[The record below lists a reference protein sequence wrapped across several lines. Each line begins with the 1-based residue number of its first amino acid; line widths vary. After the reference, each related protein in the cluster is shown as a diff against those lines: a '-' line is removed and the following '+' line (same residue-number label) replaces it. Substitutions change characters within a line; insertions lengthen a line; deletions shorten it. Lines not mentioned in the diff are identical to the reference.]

1 MDCINIKN
9 GTSLVR
15 VFHASFQA
23 PPVDIYINESLA
35 FSNLQYKQFTSYTA
49 LEVGDYRV
57 DVFPAG
63 DKTKPI
69 ISGALNIEDGKMITI
84 AAIGDL
90 NDLGLLLIDDD
101 VTKKTSDD
109 YGSFRIVNL
118 SPNSNAIDV
127 LVNGKSVVLD
137 LEYKQNTSYIDARY
151 DRYNIDIVQTVEK
164 ILLLSFSALIKTNRI
179 YTIYILGD
187 LPNISSLQ
195 SVDGN
200 TYLCK

>member
-1 MDCINIKN
+1 MDCISIKN
-9 GTSLVR
+9 QTSLVR
-15 VFHASFQA
+15 VFHASPQA

-35 FSNLQYKQFTSYTA
+35 FSNLQYKQFSNYTS
-49 LEVGDYRV
+49 LGVGDYRI
-57 DVFPAG
+57 DVFQAG
-63 DKTKPI
+63 DTTKPI
-69 ISGALNIEDGKMITI
+69 ISGALNIEDGKMLTV

-101 VTKKTSDD
+101 VTKETSDN

-118 SPNSNAIDV
+118 SPNSKSIDV
-127 LVNGKSVVLD
+127 LVNGKSVVMD
-137 LEYKQNTSYIDARY
+137 LEYKQNTSYIDARPN
-151 DRYNIDIVQTVEK
+151 RYNIDVTQTIEK
-164 ILLLSFSALIKTNRI
+164 VLLLSFSALIKSNRI

-187 LPNISSLQ
+187 IPNISSLQ